1 MKIAC
6 VLITHLPV
14 KAEQRRRA
22 GLRER
27 PVIIV
32 ESYGSKQ
39 VVLDSSPK
47 AVGITAG
54 MPLQEALSRCKGA
67 ALLQADEPYY
77 RTVFDGI
84 VGQLAQKSPVV
95 ERVELGC
102 AYVGLDGLE
111 AMYGGEARL
120 IASLLRATFDDLS
133 PRLGLAGGRFAAYV
147 AASSTLSTFPTMPR
161 ASSC

>member
-95 ERVELGC
+95 ERAELGC
-102 AYVGLDGLE
+102 AYVGLDGLRGYVRRRGQ
-111 AMYGGEARL
+111 AH
-120 IASLLRATFDDLS
+120 SLPTPGDVRRS
-133 PRLGLAGGRFAAYV
+133 QPPPRSGGRQVCGLRRRRYE
-147 AASSTLSTFPTMPR
+147 P
-161 ASSC
+161 